1 MVSTDTGDI
10 AVNMKMDACG
20 AASVID
26 APLMKILNQLK
37 NTGYPPSV

>member
-10 AVNMKMDACG
+10 AVNMKMDPCD

-26 APLMKILNQLK
+26 APLMKNIKPAAEYGL
-37 NTGYPPSV
+37 PAI